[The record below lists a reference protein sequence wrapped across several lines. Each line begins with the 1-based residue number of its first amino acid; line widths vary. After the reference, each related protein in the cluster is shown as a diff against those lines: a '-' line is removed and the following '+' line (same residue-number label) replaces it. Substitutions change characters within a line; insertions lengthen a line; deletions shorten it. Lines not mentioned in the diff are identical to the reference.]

1 METANNNLNDEPINE
16 SGNRPVEEFTAEE
29 VSGTEFTSEDV
40 SSEQEPRVENM
51 RDEREHEERSRANHS
66 MFYRHPTDK
75 LAGGVCGG
83 IADYLGWEPVM
94 VRILW
99 VVVTL
104 FTAGFAGLAVYGALW
119 LLLPVGTIKDG
130 QVDAPAISLS
140 ERNIVPG
147 ALVLIG
153 LGIIW
158 LLSNVGVLGSLVWV
172 MSFVG
177 MIFWPTVLIGIG
189 YLMLREVDSEKWS
202 YDNLGANLGQARD
215 KVRDQ
220 ASKFSNSNGG
230 NMNDFKNGFSRIRQ
244 SIPFKRSREDR
255 IALGVC
261 GGIGEKLGFDANL
274 VRFVW
279 IAASI
284 ASVGLGVFGYLI
296 LAVVLPEDGA
306 EMGHDEA
313 DDVHRVQIISNT
325 ASKMV

>member
-1 METANNNLNDEPINE
+1 MDLSADLAL
-16 SGNRPVEEFTAEE
+16 VLWK
-29 VSGTEFTSEDV
+29 
-40 SSEQEPRVENM
+40 
-51 RDEREHEERSRANHS
+51 RSLQRAPHS

-147 ALVLIG
+147 AFVLIG

-158 LLSNVGVLGSLVWV
+158 LLSNMGILGSLVWV

-202 YDNLGANLGQARD
+202 FDNINTNFSANWGQARD

-220 ASKFSNSNGG
+220 ANKFSNNSSG
-230 NMNDFKNGFSRIRQ
+230 NVGDLKNGFSRMRQ

-255 IALGVC
+255 MALGVC

-279 IAASI
+279 VAVSI
-284 ASVGLGVFGYLI
+284 ASMGLGVFGYLG
-296 LAVVLPEDGA
+296 LAVLLPENGA
-306 EMGHDEA
+306 EARQDDADE
-313 DDVHRVQIISNT
+313 VHRVQIVSNT

>member
-1 METANNNLNDEPINE
+1 M
-16 SGNRPVEEFTAEE
+16 
-29 VSGTEFTSEDV
+29 
-40 SSEQEPRVENM
+40 SSEQEPRVDTMSE
-51 RDEREHEERSRANHS
+51 ERNHEERKRAPHS

-147 ALVLIG
+147 AFVLIG

-158 LLSNVGVLGSLVWV
+158 LLSNVGILGSLVWV

-202 YDNLGANLGQARD
+202 FDNINTNFSANWGQARD

-220 ASKFSNSNGG
+220 ANKFSNNSSG
-230 NMNDFKNGFSRIRQ
+230 NVGDLKNGFSRMRQ

-255 IALGVC
+255 MALGVC

-279 IAASI
+279 VAVSI
-284 ASVGLGVFGYLI
+284 ASMGLGVFGYLG
-296 LAVVLPEDGA
+296 LAVLLPENGA
-306 EMGHDEA
+306 EARQDDADE
-313 DDVHRVQIISNT
+313 VHRVQIVSNT

>member
-1 METANNNLNDEPINE
+1 M
-16 SGNRPVEEFTAEE
+16 
-29 VSGTEFTSEDV
+29 
-40 SSEQEPRVENM
+40 SSEQEPRVDTMSE
-51 RDEREHEERSRANHS
+51 ERNHEERKRAPHS

-147 ALVLIG
+147 AFVLIG

-158 LLSNVGVLGSLVWV
+158 LLSNMGILGSLVWV

-202 YDNLGANLGQARD
+202 FDNINTNFSANWGQARD

-220 ASKFSNSNGG
+220 ANKFSNNSSG
-230 NMNDFKNGFSRIRQ
+230 NVGDLKNGFSRMRQ

-255 IALGVC
+255 MALGVC

-279 IAASI
+279 VAVSI
-284 ASVGLGVFGYLI
+284 ASMGLGVFGYLG
-296 LAVVLPEDGA
+296 LAVLLPENGA
-306 EMGHDEA
+306 EARQDDADE
-313 DDVHRVQIISNT
+313 VHRVQIVSNT